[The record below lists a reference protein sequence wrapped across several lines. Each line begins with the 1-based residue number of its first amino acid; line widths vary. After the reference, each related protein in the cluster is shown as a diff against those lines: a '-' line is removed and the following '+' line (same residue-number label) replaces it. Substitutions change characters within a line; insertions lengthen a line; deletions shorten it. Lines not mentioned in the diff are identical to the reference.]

1 MKRENLIA
9 LCHALTGVAVMVLS
23 YFVKSDFLVPI
34 IFLKPL
40 GFGLFI
46 LGMMLFTFAVATL
59 KGAFLGNVKPVTE
72 TLVTTGLYKY
82 VRHPVY
88 LGMVISVLGLALGMK
103 SFWGLLCA
111 IVIFVPLG
119 IYRAK
124 LEENALAEAF
134 RYEWNDYV
142 GRTYFMFPPIY

>member
-1 MKRENLIA
+1 MKRENLVA

-23 YFVKSDFLVPI
+23 YFVKSDLLVPI
-34 IFLKPL
+34 DVLKPL
-40 GFGLFI
+40 GFALFV
-46 LGMMLFTFAVATL
+46 LGMMLFTLAVATL
-59 KGAFLGNVKPVTE
+59 KEAFLGNIEPVTE
-72 TLVTTGLYKY
+72 TLVTTGPYKY

-103 SFWGLLCA
+103 SLWGLICV

-124 LEENALAEAF
+124 LEEMALVETF
-134 RYEWNDYV
+134 GDQWDDYV
-142 GRTYFMFPPIY
+142 RQTYFMFPPLY

>member
-1 MKRENLIA
+1 MKRENLVA

-23 YFVKSDFLVPI
+23 YFVKSDLLVPI
-34 IFLKPL
+34 DVLKPL
-40 GFGLFI
+40 GFALFV
-46 LGMMLFTFAVATL
+46 LGMMLFTLAVATL
-59 KGAFLGNVKPVTE
+59 KEAFLGNIEPVTE
-72 TLVTTGLYKY
+72 TLVTTGPYKY

-103 SFWGLLCA
+103 SLWGLICV

-124 LEENALAEAF
+124 LEEMALVEAF
-134 RYEWNDYV
+134 GDQWDDYV
-142 GRTYFMFPPIY
+142 RQTYFMFPPLY

>member
-1 MKRENLIA
+1 MKRENLVA

-23 YFVKSDFLVPI
+23 YFVKSGLLVPI
-34 IFLKPL
+34 DVLKPL
-40 GFGLFI
+40 GFALFI

-59 KGAFLGNVKPVTE
+59 KEAFLGNIEPVTE
-72 TLVTTGLYKY
+72 TLVTTGPYKY

-103 SFWGLLCA
+103 SLWGLICV

-124 LEENALAEAF
+124 LEEMALVETFGDQWDA
-134 RYEWNDYV
+134 YV
-142 GRTYFMFPPIY
+142 RQTYFMFPPLY

>member
-1 MKRENLIA
+1 MKRENLVA

-23 YFVKSDFLVPI
+23 YFVKSDLLVPI
-34 IFLKPL
+34 DVLKPL
-40 GFGLFI
+40 GFALFV
-46 LGMMLFTFAVATL
+46 LGMMLFTFAVITL
-59 KGAFLGNVKPVTE
+59 KEAFLGNIEPVTE
-72 TLVTTGLYKY
+72 TLVTTGPYKY

-103 SFWGLLCA
+103 SLWGLICV

-124 LEENALAEAF
+124 LEEMALVEAF
-134 RYEWNDYV
+134 GNQWDDYV
-142 GRTYFMFPPIY
+142 RQTYFMFPPLY